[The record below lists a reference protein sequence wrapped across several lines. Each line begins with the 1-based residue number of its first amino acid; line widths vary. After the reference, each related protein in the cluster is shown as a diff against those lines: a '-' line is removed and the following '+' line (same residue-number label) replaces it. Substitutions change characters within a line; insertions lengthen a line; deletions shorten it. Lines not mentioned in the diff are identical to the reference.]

1 MLNGSESAADT
12 VDVAHR
18 KASGGMIV
26 CFKHRTARDE
36 VYAKRFGLQGKSSR
50 DLGFLQPTRGN
61 FIYINESLTFDRSVL
76 MKKVRDCLAD
86 ENEGKMKDENI
97 KIRTRSG
104 KIKVQDTNKN
114 YKFVNNM
121 DDLENL
127 L

>member
-1 MLNGSESAADT
+1 
-12 VDVAHR
+12 
-18 KASGGMIV
+18 
-26 CFKHRTARDE
+26 
-36 VYAKRFGLQGKSSR
+36 
-50 DLGFLQPTRGN
+50 
-61 FIYINESLTFDRSVL
+61 